1 MLRKTTKEL
10 LEVQLK
16 ISSIIIEDNMNNDEE
31 KVANIVKINKKMS
44 QNTHT

>member
-1 MLRKTTKEL
+1 MVTIMLRKTTKEL

-31 KVANIVKINKKMS
+31 KVANIVKIKKI
-44 QNTHT
+44 N

>member
-31 KVANIVKINKKMS
+31 KVANIVKNK
-44 QNTHT
+44 